1 MIPFTSLL
9 TIDPSSKNE
18 WNMQTLLL
26 ERFFENINQDAM
38 QLISGEQATKH
49 ICAWPGLYTSAIQ
62 FVTLQCDGGVLT
74 KMTFLNFQNGQ
85 MAFAYLPPRL
95 EYVAITSSG
104 QSGKLD
110 LRCLPRCAQTINLSL
125 NALMGTLDLAQLP
138 ENTKVFDVQGNEF
151 HGTIS
156 LIGLPS
162 GIVDI
167 NVQLNKLK
175 VKRLYYDD
183 DLPESL
189 RKLRLIG
196 VAVGEIV
203 GVDGTNRRIEP
214 SVVIGVVST
223 KIH

>member
-1 MIPFTSLL
+1 MLPFTALL
-9 TIDPSSKNE
+9 TIDPSPKNE

-26 ERFFENINQDAM
+26 VKFFENIRQEAM
-38 QLISGEQATKH
+38 QLISGGEETKH
-49 ICAWPGLYTSAIQ
+49 ICAWPGHYTWAI
-62 FVTLQCDGGVLT
+62 FQCDGGVLT
-74 KMTFLNFQNGQ
+74 KITFHNFQNGQ

-95 EYVAITSSG
+95 EYVAITSCR
-104 QSGKLD
+104 QNGKLD
-110 LRCLPRCAQTINLSL
+110 LRWLPRCAQTINLSL
-125 NALMGTLDLAQLP
+125 NALTGTLDLAQLP
-138 ENTKVFDVQGNEF
+138 EKTKVFDVQGNKF
-151 HGTIS
+151 HGEIS

-189 RKLRLIG
+189 RKMRLIG

-203 GVDGTNRRIEP
+203 GVDGTKRRIDP